1 MSVQDGRTVLE
12 TLIQSSTV
20 DLFHASGIAVAP
32 LPEARLRSDQLPCHE
47 LRAIISFSARGF
59 TGSLGLLVPSAVF
72 SLVRQPPTR
81 TFGGEEWV
89 RESINQLLGRI
100 KARLLQFEVTLQLG
114 LPQLL
119 TPIALEQLGAQGLLG
134 VFPFRTLRGEVIV
147 TLSGKIDYSVL
158 RYSGKCRFASEGDI
172 ILF

>member
-1 MSVQDGRTVLE
+1 MSMQDGRTILE

-32 LPEARLRSDQLPCHE
+32 LPESRLRSDQLPCHE
-47 LRAIISFSARGF
+47 LRAVISFSARGF
-59 TGSLGLLVPSAVF
+59 SGSLGLLVPAAVF
-72 SLVRQPPTR
+72 ALVRQPPTR

-89 RESINQLLGRI
+89 RESANQLLGRI
-100 KARLLQFEVTLQLG
+100 KARLLQFQVTLQLG

-119 TPIALEQLGAQGLLG
+119 TPAALEKLGAQGLLG
-134 VFPFRTLRGEVIV
+134 VYAFRTLRGEVIV

-158 RYSGKCRFASEGDI
+158 RYAGKCQIASEGDI
-172 ILF
+172 IVF

>member
-1 MSVQDGRTVLE
+1 MSVQDGRTILE

-32 LPEARLRSDQLPCHE
+32 LPESRLRSDQLPCHE
-47 LRAIISFSARGF
+47 LRAIISFTARGF
-59 TGSLGLLVPSAVF
+59 TGSLGLLVPAAVF
-72 SLVRQPPTR
+72 KLVRQPPTR
-81 TFGGEEWV
+81 TFGGDEWV
-89 RESINQLLGRI
+89 RESTNQLLGRI

-119 TPIALEQLGAQGLLG
+119 TPVALEQLGVHGLLG
-134 VFPFRTLRGEVIV
+134 VYPFRTLRGEVIV

-158 RYSGKCRFASEGDI
+158 RYSGKCHIASEGDI

>member
-1 MSVQDGRTVLE
+1 MSVQDGRMVLE

-32 LPEARLRSDQLPCHE
+32 LPESRLRADQLPAHE
-47 LRAIISFSARGF
+47 LRAFISFSARGF
-59 TGSLGLLVPSAVF
+59 TGSLGLFVPAAVF
-72 SLVRQPPTR
+72 SLVQQPPTR
-81 TFGGEEWV
+81 TFGGGEWV

-114 LPQLL
+114 LPQLV
-119 TPIALEQLGAQGLLG
+119 TPSALEQLGAQGILG
-134 VFPFRTLRGEVIV
+134 VYPFRTLRGEVVV

-158 RYSGKCRFASEGDI
+158 RYSGKCHIAAEGDI